1 MAMTKCKEC
10 KQEVSDKA
18 KTCPHCGVKNPGI
31 GAKETAG
38 GCLVIIVLASLIGYC
53 SYQGE
58 EPAPKSAYNSATDN
72 AITNRLIE
80 QTTPP
85 YQQRVNAYEQAIANG
100 QINSTSIKQFRSDD
114 KAALDSIAK
123 SIDENCVN
131 VQETYNIDDNA
142 YYLCNNISS
151 TYETT
156 LRILS
161 TSAEGYAAKAESFDK
176 KQFED
181 SLNQAKYAGQRIVDM
196 KK

>member
-1 MAMTKCKEC
+1 MAMINCKEC
-10 KQEVSDKA
+10 KQEVSSKA
-18 KTCPHCGVKNPGI
+18 KVCPHCGVKEPGFGTSDKI
-31 GAKETAG
+31 GSAVIGILFVLGIVYFLYDGETE
-38 GCLVIIVLASLIGYC
+38 
-53 SYQGE
+53 QQ
-58 EPAPKSAYNSATDN
+58 PKYNHTTDN

-114 KAALDSIAK
+114 KAALESIAK

-131 VQETYNIDDNA
+131 VKETNNIDDNA

-151 TYETT
+151 TYKTT

-161 TSAEGYAAKAESFDK
+161 LNSEGYAIKADGYDK
-176 KQFED
+176 KTFED
-181 SLNQAKYAGQRIVDM
+181 ALNRAKYAGQRIVDM